1 MARDCMSNRYSLMIG
16 LLAGFASALIGASW
30 QIATRYGV
38 TSTLLPSD
46 LALLRYGVP
55 TLVLSPLLFTRG
67 IWPAGTHRSWFVA
80 MICGGGIVFGAFAM
94 SGARY
99 SPVAHMG
106 ILLSGTMPLFTA
118 LALYVCT
125 RVTVTRLRLCGY
137 ALIIIGAL
145 AFGFASSRMS
155 LSDAWFGD
163 LLFLCASF
171 SWAIYTLA
179 LRKLSLPP
187 WHATALVCFW
197 SSLAAVVWV
206 IWNGGSMLLR
216 APLGDVGLQLG
227 LQGLVAGFLG
237 SYIYALSV
245 RSLGA
250 NNAAI
255 FGAFVPVLS
264 AIGGYMFLAE
274 HITFASAAAIALV
287 MVGILL
293 ARELALHGQPKMRIS
308 NADKTSAVEIPR

>member
-1 MARDCMSNRYSLMIG
+1 MLNRRSLMIG

-30 QIATRYGV
+30 QLATRYGV

-55 TLVLSPLLFTRG
+55 ALVLSPLLFARG
-67 IWPAGTHRSWFVA
+67 IWPVVAHRGWFIA
-80 MICGGGIVFGAFAM
+80 MIFSGGIVYGAFAM

-118 LALYVCT
+118 LALYVAT
-125 RVTVTRLRLCGY
+125 RIAVSHLRLFGY
-137 ALIIIGAL
+137 ALIVVGAL
-145 AFGFASSRMS
+145 AFGFTSSRMS
-155 LSDAWFGD
+155 LADEWFGD

-179 LRKLSLPP
+179 LRKLSLSP
-187 WHATALVCFW
+187 WYATALVCFW
-197 SSLAAVVWV
+197 SSLAAIAWV
-206 IWNGGSMLLR
+206 IWNGGSMLLQVS
-216 APLGDVGLQLG
+216 LGDIGLQLG
-227 LQGLVAGFLG
+227 LQGIVAGLLG

-245 RSLGA
+245 RNLGA

-264 AIGGYMFLAE
+264 AIGGYLLLAE
-274 HITFASAAAIALV
+274 HISLISAAAIVLV
-287 MVGILL
+287 MIGILL
-293 ARELALHGQPKMRIS
+293 ARELA
-308 NADKTSAVEIPR
+308 PRQTR